1 MCVNELKPWKHVSSR
16 TLYRRER
23 VVVREDLLE
32 LPGGQERS
40 YAVLE
45 LGGGAGVVPLT
56 THDEVVLVRQYRHV
70 TRGFCWEIPGGGIQ
84 PGESPEEAAQRELRE
99 EAGCRAGRLTR
110 LGGFWPNNAYL
121 DEVIH
126 VYLAE
131 DLVSDPLPADQDEQ
145 MERRAFPFQEALAM
159 AQDDRITCGL
169 TKLAILWTAV
179 ARRAPGLLSSCPS
192 SAGWA

>member
-1 MCVNELKPWKHVSSR
+1 MGELLPWRHLGKR

-23 VVVREDLLE
+23 AVLREDLLE

-40 YAVLE
+40 YPVLE
-45 LGGGAGVVPLT
+45 LGEGAGIVALT
-56 THDEVVLVRQYRHV
+56 SRGEVILVRQYRHV

-84 PGESPEEAAQRELRE
+84 LGESPEDAAQRELRE
-99 EAGCRAGRLTR
+99 EAGCRADRLRR

-131 DLVSDPLPADQDEQ
+131 GLVSDRLPADRDEQ
-145 MERRAFPFQEALAM
+145 LERRAFPFHEALAM

-169 TKLAILWTAV
+169 TKLAILWAAV
-179 ARRAPGLLSSCPS
+179 ATRAPSLFSSGPPT
-192 SAGWA
+192 AGGA